1 MPLYL
6 SEADV
11 EALLTPGE
19 AVPVIE
25 ESFRR
30 LAAGDVENVP
40 RRRLALEEGSF
51 AVMSA
56 VDRGLGFAG
65 VKSYAVVAGKA
76 SFAVCLF
83 ELEAGSLA
91 GVLEADALG
100 QRRTGA
106 ASGVA
111 AKHLARPGARSLGVI
126 GCGWQAE
133 AQVDA
138 IRAAVPTIE
147 RVVAY
152 CRTPETL
159 EAFCATTDAE
169 AGESPSDAAAQDI
182 VVTAT
187 TSRDPV
193 LRGEWLR
200 EGALVCAIGAN
211 RPRRAGA
218 GQRRARASHLR
229 LLRLARAGDARVGRS
244 DRARRRRRA
253 RLARGARAARGRR
266 GRAARPRSRTRTSPS
281 SSRTGSR
288 RGTSRSPPRRSR
300 ALASAASGGS
310 SSRPRGSRAPRAWR
324 STVSSPIALMTSG
337 RSSSRARCSGL
348 SRFWTYRSSRICA
361 RSRPRSC
368 SRITYEATRSSA
380 DERWKRKEKRFRNAI
395 AGDCILRTCV
405 GMVRRGAARSGC
417 SAASTTRAATSG
429 S

>member
-11 EALLTPGE
+11 EALLTPGD

-30 LAAGDVENVP
+30 LAAGDVQNVP

-76 SFAVCLF
+76 SFVVCLF
-83 ELEAGSLA
+83 ELETGSPA

-147 RVVAY
+147 HVVAY
-152 CRTPETL
+152 CRTPERL
-159 EAFCATTDAE
+159 ESFCATTDAE
-169 AGESPSDAAAQDI
+169 AGESPSDAAAQDV

-187 TSRDPV
+187 SSPDPV

-211 RPRRAGA
+211 R
-218 GQRRARASHLR
+218 
-229 LLRLARAGDARVGRS
+229 
-244 DRARRRRRA
+244 
-253 RLARGARAARGRR
+253 RGARELDNVVLERATFVCCDSREQAKLESGDLIEPVAGGVLDWLEVHELQEVVAGELP
-266 GRAARPRSRTRTSPS
+266 GRASDADIVLFKSN
-281 SSRTGSR
+281 G
-288 RGTSRSPPRRSR
+288 
-300 ALASAASGGS
+300 LAAWDVAIAAE
-310 SSRPRGSRAPRAWR
+310 A
-324 STVSSPIALMTSG
+324 IA
-337 RSSSRARCSGL
+337 RAR
-348 SRFWTYRSSRICA
+348 
-361 RSRPRSC
+361 
-368 SRITYEATRSSA
+368 
-380 DERWKRKEKRFRNAI
+380 ER
-395 AGDCILRTCV
+395 GV
-405 GMVRRGAARSGC
+405 GREL
-417 SAASTTRAATSG
+417 
-429 S
+429 